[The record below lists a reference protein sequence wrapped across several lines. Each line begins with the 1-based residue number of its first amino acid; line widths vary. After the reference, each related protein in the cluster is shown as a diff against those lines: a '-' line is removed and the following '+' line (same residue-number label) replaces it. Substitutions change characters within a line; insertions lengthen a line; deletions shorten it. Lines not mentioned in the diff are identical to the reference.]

1 MNRTYTILAADGEAL
16 QDAIMLAGIF
26 PDADDTVIALT
37 MFDEPAPAKRLVAVV
52 RDGDAHYCFVMPESD
67 TVH

>member
-16 QDAIMLAGIF
+16 QDAIILAGIF

-37 MFDEPAPAKRLVAVV
+37 MFDEPAPANRLVAVV
-52 RDGDAHYCFVMPESD
+52 RDDAAHYCFVMPES
-67 TVH
+67 

>member
-16 QDAIMLAGIF
+16 QDAIALAGIF
-26 PDADDTVIALT
+26 PAADDTVIALT
-37 MFDEPAPAKRLVAVV
+37 MFDEPAPTNRLVAVV
-52 RDGDAHYCFVMPESD
+52 RDGDAHYCHVMPESK